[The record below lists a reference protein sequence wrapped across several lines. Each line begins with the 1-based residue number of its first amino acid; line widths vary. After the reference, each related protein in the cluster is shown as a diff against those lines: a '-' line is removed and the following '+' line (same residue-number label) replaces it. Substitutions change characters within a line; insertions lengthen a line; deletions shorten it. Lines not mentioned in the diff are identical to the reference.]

1 MWQGR
6 SDTNKMC
13 IFPYNG
19 EQEGDLL
26 KAKVVSSNSATLFVE
41 IEK

>member
-19 EQEGDLL
+19 EKEGELL
-26 KAKVVSSNSATLFVE
+26 KAKVISSNSATSFVE
-41 IEK
+41 IVK